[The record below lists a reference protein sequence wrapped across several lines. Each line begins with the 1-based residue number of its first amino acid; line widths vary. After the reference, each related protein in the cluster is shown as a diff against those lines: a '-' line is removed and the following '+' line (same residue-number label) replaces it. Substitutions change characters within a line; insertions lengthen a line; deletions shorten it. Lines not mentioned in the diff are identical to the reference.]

1 VQVDE
6 TGTDPT
12 AFGLYYPIVCG
23 GREIRPH
30 VSDHTIDD
38 ANVGWRHSIDT
49 HHYSTA
55 NKKLR
60 HRVDS

>member
-38 ANVGWRHSIDT
+38 ANVGWRHSIGTD
-49 HHYSTA
+49 H
-55 NKKLR
+55 
-60 HRVDS
+60 